1 LTRLFACPGE
11 LPPDKDDPLGQTRLW
26 AVKEAVLKLLGLVR
40 RWRLRGGQLLGGA
53 FQRELRR
60 RGLVVPAP

>member
-1 LTRLFACPGE
+1 MTLATQHTLALAFWFVLVA
-11 LPPDKDDPLGQTRLW
+11 
-26 AVKEAVLKLLGLVR
+26 LKLLGLAR

-60 RGLVVPAP
+60 RGLVAPAP

>member
-1 LTRLFACPGE
+1 M
-11 LPPDKDDPLGQTRLW
+11 PLATQHTLALGFWL
-26 AVKEAVLKLLGLVR
+26 VLVILKLLGLVR

>member
-1 LTRLFACPGE
+1 M
-11 LPPDKDDPLGQTRLW
+11 PLATQHTLALGFWL
-26 AVKEAVLKLLGLVR
+26 VLVILKLLGLVR

-53 FQRELRR
+53 FHRELRR